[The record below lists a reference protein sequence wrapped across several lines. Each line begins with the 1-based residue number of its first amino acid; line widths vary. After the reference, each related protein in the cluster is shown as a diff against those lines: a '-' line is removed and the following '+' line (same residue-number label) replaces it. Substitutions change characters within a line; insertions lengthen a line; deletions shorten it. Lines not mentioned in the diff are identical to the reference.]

1 MKQQRK
7 KPNNSG
13 FTLIELM
20 IAVAIIGIIGAIAVP
35 SYLEQIRESRRLDA
49 KNELLKLK
57 MQQESFR
64 LENNSFATTAQLAPD
79 ANEFYTIT
87 VEDVTAT
94 TYTLVAKAKG
104 TQTKDS
110 ACATLKLNQ
119 SMNKTPAQC
128 W

>member
-7 KPNNSG
+7 VHKSSG

-20 IAVAIIGIIGAIAVP
+20 IAIAIMGIIGAIAVP
-35 SYLEQIRESRRLDA
+35 SYLEQIRESRRMDA

-57 MQQESFR
+57 MQQETFR
-64 LENNSFATTAQLAPD
+64 LENNSFATTTQLAPV
-79 ANEFYTIT
+79 ATEFYTFT

-104 TQTKDS
+104 SQTKDS
-110 ACATLKLNQ
+110 ACSTLKLNQ
-119 SMNKTPAQC
+119 SMNKTPTQC

>member
-7 KPNNSG
+7 VHKSSG

-20 IAVAIIGIIGAIAVP
+20 IAIAIMGIIGAIAVP
-35 SYLEQIRESRRLDA
+35 SYLEQIRESRRMDA

-57 MQQESFR
+57 MQQETFR
-64 LENNSFATTAQLAPD
+64 LENNSFATTTQLAPV
-79 ANEFYTIT
+79 ATEFYTFT

-104 TQTKDS
+104 SQTKDS

-119 SMNKTPAQC
+119 SMDKTPTQC